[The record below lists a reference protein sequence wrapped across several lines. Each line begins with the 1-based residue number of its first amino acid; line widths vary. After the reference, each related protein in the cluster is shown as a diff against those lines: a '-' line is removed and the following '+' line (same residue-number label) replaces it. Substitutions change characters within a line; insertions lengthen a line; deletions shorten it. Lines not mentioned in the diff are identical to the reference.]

1 MEVPPQR
8 RGDET
13 SFLVSC
19 NGSCQSI
26 DIKVK
31 GNRYD
36 TGFELFAQEDDKP
49 TIDINDAYSISCIE
63 CENFCSSLND
73 NSYGGEHSCENLSTS
88 KDSFFVTVYT
98 RYSHDELK
106 ITFKGGNILNITN
119 IGKKLKM
126 SFSLQIA
133 Q

>member
-31 GNRYD
+31 SMRYEA
-36 TGFELFAQEDDKP
+36 GFALFAQEDEKP
-49 TIDINDAYSISCIE
+49 TIDKNDYHGTCTE
-63 CENFCSSLND
+63 CENFCSSRND
-73 NSYGGEHSCENLSTS
+73 RNEKTCENLSTS

-98 RYSHDELK
+98 CSFCNHYELE

-119 IGKKLKM
+119 IGKKFKI
-126 SFSLQIA
+126 SFAPQTT
-133 Q
+133 

>member
-1 MEVPPQR
+1 M
-8 RGDET
+8 
-13 SFLVSC
+13 
-19 NGSCQSI
+19 
-26 DIKVK
+26 K

-49 TIDINDAYSISCIE
+49 TIDKNDATCTE

-106 ITFKGGNILNITN
+106 ISFKGGNILNITN
-119 IGKKLKM
+119 IGKNFKM
-126 SFSLQIA
+126 SFSPQISYK
-133 Q
+133 